1 MIKGGKRGGIAP
13 GIIIKVGFPLL
24 IGLITLASAEAGG
37 MAGRNSLALTA
48 VVTFG
53 SALILF
59 MVDTEARI
67 SAVDD
72 RMEEGFAKIG
82 RSAELSSMM
91 ERSVLDTA
99 LLTDFLETTSRL
111 DGRVNPLL
119 QRLARRDL
127 SWLRLVRKSAGL
139 VDGVEGF
146 A

>member
-1 MIKGGKRGGIAP
+1 MIKGGTRRSLAL

-37 MAGRNSLALTA
+37 MPGRNSLALTA

-59 MVDTEARI
+59 MVDTEVRI

-72 RMEEGFAKIG
+72 RVEEGFTKIG

-91 ERSVLDTA
+91 ERSVLDTT
-99 LLTDFLETTSRL
+99 LLTDFLETTGWTDGLTPCFSGWR
-111 DGRVNPLL
+111 DGR
-119 QRLARRDL
+119 
-127 SWLRLVRKSAGL
+127 SSG
-139 VDGVEGF
+139 
-146 A
+146 